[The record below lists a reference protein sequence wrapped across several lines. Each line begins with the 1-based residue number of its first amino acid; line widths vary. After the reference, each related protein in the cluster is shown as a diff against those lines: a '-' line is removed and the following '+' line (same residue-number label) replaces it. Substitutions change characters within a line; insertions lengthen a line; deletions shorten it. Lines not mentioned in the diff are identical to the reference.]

1 MLFNL
6 RVKQTKKI
14 ILILI
19 ILNVVLFSYIYIIHS
34 INSGI
39 KEYSSLNVKLTK
51 ELQERE
57 MANNKMNDELL
68 SLNNEVIIS
77 QKQYK
82 KNESN
87 KNNLENKYNSLVKEI
102 DSFKDDIKSIE
113 NDIQQKTL
121 LAEKLMGEYNKRAI
135 VLLES
140 NMEIKKLQQNKDK
153 LKQELLYLQEKYKQ
167 LGGTISSAKVINTK
181 LLSDKD
187 IDMLKEWI
195 IGYQD
200 TKIELDL
207 FYGGNYDF
215 LNGDDFHKIC
225 DKMRNTLVI
234 IKIKENSSLIGGFTT
249 QNFSGGDFTTDKR
262 AILFNLHLKKVYEVI
277 LPRDAV
283 FAMKGRLPSFGDG
296 DLIIS
301 KPYCMSSFPYS
312 YGMGK
317 KRNELSEG
325 LEKFVVEYM
334 EVFEVTNHP
343 LLNKK
348 ELL

>member
-1 MLFNL
+1 M
-6 RVKQTKKI
+6 KI
-14 ILILI
+14 YNKHKESMNGLILSVI
-19 ILNVVLFSYIYIIHS
+19 VSFSYVCIIHS

-39 KEYSSLNVKLTK
+39 TEYSYLNS
-51 ELQERE
+51 ELIKKVQERKRS
-57 MANNKMNDELL
+57 MNKINDDVL
-68 SLNNEVIIS
+68 SVNNEVILL
-77 QKQYK
+77 Q
-82 KNESN
+82 N
-87 KNNLENKYNSLVKEI
+87 KNKKIIEDKTNLETKYTSLIKAKDTV
-102 DSFKDDIKSIE
+102 KDDINSID
-113 NDIQQKTL
+113 NDIKQKSL
-121 LAEKLMGEYNKRAI
+121 LAEQLMSEYDKRAI
-135 VLLES
+135 TLLQGNIS
-140 NMEIKKLQQNKDK
+140 IKDLQMKKDK
-153 LKQELLYLQEKYKQ
+153 LKQELLFLQEKYKQ
-167 LGGTISSAKVINTK
+167 LGGTISSSKTIRTK

-207 FYGGNYDF
+207 FYAGNYDNI
-215 LNGDDFHKIC
+215 NGDDFHRVC

-234 IKIKENSSLIGGFTT
+234 MKIKENGSLIGGFTT

-262 AILFNLHLKKVYEVI
+262 AILFNLHLKRVYDVI
-277 LPRDAV
+277 LPRDAL

-317 KRNELSEG
+317 KRNELTEG

-343 LLNKK
+343 LLNNK
-348 ELL
+348 

>member
-6 RVKQTKKI
+6 RTKQTKKI
-14 ILILI
+14 IIILI
-19 ILNVVLFSYIYIIHS
+19 ILSVVLVSYIYIIHS

-39 KEYSSLNVKLTK
+39 KEYSSLNVELIKT
-51 ELQERE
+51 LQERE
-57 MANNKMNDELL
+57 KTNNKINDDLL
-68 SLNNEVIIS
+68 SLNNEVIVS

-87 KNNLENKYNSLVKEI
+87 KKTLEDKYNSLVNAIE
-102 DSFKDDIKSIE
+102 SFKDDVKLIE
-113 NDIQQKTL
+113 NDIQQKNL
-121 LAEKLMGEYNKRAI
+121 LSDKLKSEYDKRAI
-135 VLLES
+135 SLLQS
-140 NMEIKKLQQNKDK
+140 NIEMQKLQQNEDK
-153 LKQELLYLQEKYKQ
+153 LKQELLFLQEKYKQ
-167 LGGTISSAKVINTK
+167 LGGTISSARVINTK
-181 LLSDKD
+181 LLSDRD

-207 FYGGNYDF
+207 FYAGNYDF

-234 IKIKENSSLIGGFTT
+234 MKIKENGSLIGGFTT

-262 AILFNLHLKKVYEVI
+262 AILFNLHLKSVYEII
-277 LPRDAV
+277 LPRDAL

-301 KPYCMSSFPYS
+301 KPYCMSSFPYP

-317 KRNELSEG
+317 KRNELTEG

-343 LLNKK
+343 LLNNK
-348 ELL
+348 

>member
-19 ILNVVLFSYIYIIHS
+19 ILSVVLFSYIYIIHS

-57 MANNKMNDELL
+57 MTNNKMNDELL

-87 KNNLENKYNSLVKEI
+87 KNNLENKYNYLVKEI

-325 LEKFVVEYM
+325 
-334 EVFEVTNHP
+334 
-343 LLNKK
+343 
-348 ELL
+348 